1 MTGSRAVGSKGVF
14 PAGGGVGMLTVRR
27 MQQAVQSK
35 ARQTES
41 GKCKL
46 GEKQQTTTTRKKNV
60 KEANIKQKTQV
71 S

>member
-1 MTGSRAVGSKGVF
+1 VLSGRGVVGGGVCNDRKQSKGVF
-14 PAGGGVGMLTVRR
+14 PAGGGAGMLTVRR

-46 GEKQQTTTTRKKNV
+46 GEKQQTTTTRKKM
-60 KEANIKQKTQV
+60 
-71 S
+71 